1 MKRVE
6 QRTVATSVAV
16 LALLSL
22 LLLVVGCSSGSDSGD
37 ISFGHVTRRVGQPED
52 DRVDGHREAID
63 NDLFCP
69 AANGTF
75 ERYEDEDGATR
86 TSEEIQ
92 ALIRAEEPIRA
103 CLVDGH
109 VTMVLESSRSGSTP
123 YLNSD
128 WTWTITGG
136 AGYDSTSG
144 EGGIE
149 LPLDD
154 EDVGDLLVYTR
165 YRRYHQRLT
174 STRPYRHLCALA
186 G

>member
-37 ISFGHVTRRVGQPED
+37 ISFEHVNNVWVTPETT
-52 DRVDGHREAID
+52 VWTATGKAID

-92 ALIRAEEPIRA
+92 ALIRAEEPFV
-103 CLVDGH
+103 LVWSMTCDDG
-109 VTMVLESSRSGSTP
+109 SGEFTLRINTP
-123 YLNSD
+123 HLDSD

-144 EGGIE
+144 KGGIE

-154 EDVGDLLVYTR
+154 EDVGDLLVYRGTGAITR
-165 YRRYHQRLT
+165 D
-174 STRPYRHLCALA
+174 
-186 G
+186 